1 MATAGSGACFP
12 SRWTLRSATNQ
23 QDQPETR
30 RLQLDLRRK
39 DKALAEAVAMLN
51 ASKKIQA

>member
-1 MATAGSGACFP
+1 M
-12 SRWTLRSATNQ
+12 RSATNQ